1 MEALEVI
8 AEALEVITE
17 ALEVTPLVEIRQ
29 SSFKAEGVVWEE
41 DMEVEVVLVLELDC
55 CWDLH
60 LELGLVSNSF
70 KWELY
75 LLGLFISVS
84 QVPLLR

>member
-8 AEALEVITE
+8 VEVLEVITE
-17 ALEVTPLVEIRQ
+17 ALEVTLLVEIRQ
-29 SSFKAEGVVWEE
+29 SSFKVEGVWEE
-41 DMEVEVVLVLELDC
+41 DMEAEVVLVLELDC

-70 KWELY
+70 KWELN
-75 LLGLFISVS
+75 L
-84 QVPLLR
+84 